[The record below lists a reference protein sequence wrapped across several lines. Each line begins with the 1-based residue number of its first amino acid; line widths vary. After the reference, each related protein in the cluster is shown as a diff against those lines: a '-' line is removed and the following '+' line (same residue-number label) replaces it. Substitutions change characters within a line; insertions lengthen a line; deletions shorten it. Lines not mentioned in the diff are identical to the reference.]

1 MNNPLYVWGSAKTG
15 PQYPMKKYLITS
27 LIPLLAACAGPK
39 VTPLDAEI
47 MQYQAAAVSACY
59 QAETA
64 RRQAAGYVDA
74 RDQALVI
81 MAEALASGG
90 RDRCAGIA
98 GINVYES
105 RARIAEAQNKAAEGV
120 TRSVVSGAVI
130 GTGIVAGA
138 DVLKTALTNT
148 GARTTT
154 TIQGDGNTASH
165 TSYDTRANTTNNMS
179 TRGES
184 SPVTA
189 NNPPVTGPDQS
200 STVEITEAAETVE
213 AAGP

>member
-1 MNNPLYVWGSAKTG
+1 
-15 PQYPMKKYLITS
+15 MKKYLIAS
-27 LIPLLAACAGPK
+27 LIPLLGACAGPK
-39 VTPLDAEI
+39 ITPLDAEI
-47 MQYQAAAVSACY
+47 MQYQAQAVQACY
-59 QAETA
+59 QANQRA
-64 RRQAAGYVDA
+64 IMYADP

-98 GINVYES
+98 GMSVYES

-179 TRGES
+179 TRGEN
-184 SPVTA
+184 SPVA
-189 NNPPVTGPDQS
+189 ASNPPVTGPDQS
-200 STVEITEAAETVE
+200 STVEITEAAEAAEAVE

>member
-1 MNNPLYVWGSAKTG
+1 MKPAV
-15 PQYPMKKYLITS
+15 KKYLTTG
-27 LIPLLAACAGPK
+27 LLPLLAACAGPK
-39 VTPLDAEI
+39 ITPLDAEI

-59 QAETA
+59 EAEAA
-64 RRQAAGYVDA
+64 RRQAIGHADA

-90 RDRCAGIA
+90 RDRCAAVA
-98 GINVYES
+98 GMSVYES
-105 RARIAEAQNKAAEGV
+105 RARIAEAQNRAAEGV

-154 TIQGDGNTASH
+154 TITGDGNTASH
-165 TSYDTRANTTNNMS
+165 TNYDTRANTTNNMS
-179 TRGES
+179 TRGDS
-184 SPVTA
+184 SPVA
-189 NNPPVTGPDQS
+189 ASNPPVSGPDQS
-200 STVEITEAAETVE
+200 TYTEIHEAAPE
-213 AAGP
+213 APVTP

>member
-1 MNNPLYVWGSAKTG
+1 
-15 PQYPMKKYLITS
+15 MKKYSAIAL
-27 LIPLLAACAGPK
+27 LPFLAACAGPK
-39 VTPLDAEI
+39 ITALDAEI
-47 MQYQAAAVSACY
+47 MQAQVRAVEACY
-59 QAETA
+59 QANQRA
-64 RRQAAGYVDA
+64 IMYADP

-90 RDRCAGIA
+90 KDRCASIA
-98 GINVYES
+98 GMNVYES
-105 RARIAEAQNKAAEGV
+105 RARIAEAQNRAAEGV

-184 SPVTA
+184 SPVA
-189 NNPPVTGPDQS
+189 ASNPPVSGPDQS
-200 STVEITEAAETVE
+200 TYTEIHEAAPEAPVE
-213 AAGP
+213 AAP

>member
-1 MNNPLYVWGSAKTG
+1 MKPAV
-15 PQYPMKKYLITS
+15 KKYLTTG
-27 LIPLLAACAGPK
+27 LLPLLAACAGPK
-39 VTPLDAEI
+39 ITPLDAEI

-64 RRQAAGYVDA
+64 RRQAAGYADA

-98 GINVYES
+98 GMSVYES

-148 GARTTT
+148 GAKTNT
-154 TIQGDGNTASH
+154 TITGDGNSSSY
-165 TSYDTRANTTNNMS
+165 TSYDTRANIRNDLA
-179 TRGES
+179 TRGDS

-189 NNPPVTGPDQS
+189 NNPPVTGPDFS
-200 STVEITEAAETVE
+200 STEIHEAAPEE
-213 AAGP
+213 ATP

>member
-1 MNNPLYVWGSAKTG
+1 
-15 PQYPMKKYLITS
+15 MKKTIATGMA
-27 LIPLLAACAGPK
+27 LALGCMACAGPK
-39 VTPLDAEI
+39 VTELDAQI
-47 MQYQAAAVSACY
+47 MQAQAATVAACY
-59 QAETA
+59 QAEA
-64 RRQAAGYVDA
+64 SRRQMTGYADP

-81 MAEALASGG
+81 MAEA
-90 RDRCAGIA
+90 
-98 GINVYES
+98 
-105 RARIAEAQNKAAEGV
+105 QNRAAEGV

-165 TSYDTRANTTNNMS
+165 TNYDTRANTTNNMS

-184 SPVTA
+184 SPVA
-189 NNPPVTGPDQS
+189 ASNPPVSGPDQS
-200 STVEITEAAETVE
+200 VTEIHEAAPEALVE
-213 AAGP
+213 AAP

>member
-1 MNNPLYVWGSAKTG
+1 MKPAV
-15 PQYPMKKYLITS
+15 KKYLTTG
-27 LIPLLAACAGPK
+27 LLPLLAACAGPK
-39 VTPLDAEI
+39 ITPLDAEI

-59 QAETA
+59 EAEAA
-64 RRQAAGYVDA
+64 RRQAIGHADA

-90 RDRCAGIA
+90 RDRCAAVA
-98 GINVYES
+98 GMSVYES
-105 RARIAEAQNKAAEGV
+105 RARIAEAQNRAAEGV

-154 TIQGDGNTASH
+154 TIQGDGNTSSH
-165 TSYDTRANTTNNMS
+165 TNYDTRANIDNNLS
-179 TRGES
+179 TRGDS
-184 SPVTA
+184 SPVA
-189 NNPPVTGPDQS
+189 ASNPPVSGPDQS
-200 STVEITEAAETVE
+200 TYTEIHESAPEAPVT
-213 AAGP
+213 P

>member
-1 MNNPLYVWGSAKTG
+1 
-15 PQYPMKKYLITS
+15 MKKYLIAG
-27 LIPLLAACAGPK
+27 LIPLLGACAGPK

-98 GINVYES
+98 GVNVYES

-138 DVLKTALTNT
+138 DVLKSALTNT
-148 GARTTT
+148 GAKTNT
-154 TIQGDGNTASH
+154 TITGDGNSSSY
-165 TSYDTRANTTNNMS
+165 TSYDTRANIRNDLG
-179 TRGES
+179 TRGDN

-200 STVEITEAAETVE
+200 STTEITEAVE

>member
-1 MNNPLYVWGSAKTG
+1 
-15 PQYPMKKYLITS
+15 MKKYLIAS
-27 LIPLLAACAGPK
+27 LIPLLGACAGPK

-64 RRQAAGYVDA
+64 RRQAIGHADA

-90 RDRCAGIA
+90 RDRCAAVA
-98 GINVYES
+98 GMNVYES

-138 DVLKTALTNT
+138 DVLKSALTNT
-148 GARTTT
+148 GAKTNT
-154 TIQGDGNTASH
+154 TITGDGNSSSY
-165 TSYDTRANTTNNMS
+165 TSYDTRANIRNDLG
-179 TRGES
+179 TRGDNS
-184 SPVTA
+184 TVTA

-200 STVEITEAAETVE
+200 STTEITEAVE

>member
-1 MNNPLYVWGSAKTG
+1 MNRIAEKC
-15 PQYPMKKYLITS
+15 S
-27 LIPLLAACAGPK
+27 LVALLPLLAACAGPK
-39 VTPLDAEI
+39 VTALDAEI
-47 MQYQAAAVSACY
+47 VQYQAAAVSACY
-59 QAETA
+59 QAEAA
-64 RRQAAGYVDA
+64 RRQVNGYADA

-98 GINVYES
+98 GMSVYES
-105 RARIAEAQNKAAEGV
+105 RARIAEAQNRAAEGV

-138 DVLKTALTNT
+138 DVLKTALTNA

-165 TSYDTRANTTNNMS
+165 TNYDTRANTTNNMS
-179 TRGES
+179 TRGDS
-184 SPVTA
+184 SPVA
-189 NNPPVTGPDQS
+189 ASNPPISGPDQS
-200 STVEITEAAETVE
+200 TYTEIHEAAPVE
-213 AAGP
+213 AAP

>member
-1 MNNPLYVWGSAKTG
+1 MKPAV
-15 PQYPMKKYLITS
+15 KKYLTTG
-27 LIPLLAACAGPK
+27 LLPLLAACAGPK
-39 VTPLDAEI
+39 ITPLDAEI

-59 QAETA
+59 QAEAA
-64 RRQAAGYVDA
+64 RRQMPGYADA

-90 RDRCAGIA
+90 KDRCASIA
-98 GINVYES
+98 GMNVYES
-105 RARIAEAQNKAAEGV
+105 RARIAEAQNRAAEGV

-154 TIQGDGNTASH
+154 TIQGDGNTSSH
-165 TSYDTRANTTNNMS
+165 ANYDTRANIDNNLS
-179 TRGES
+179 TRGDS

-200 STVEITEAAETVE
+200 STVEITEAVE